1 MENSDALISILS
13 ESVRAYQ
20 HRLRILLDL
29 GLRRTIVDE
38 IFVKFIFTRDIL
50 HLIFKVLLE
59 IIILLIFGCWEGMF
73 FAIEIRLS
81 LRLFSMMLDRYNH
94 LLFMNV
100 VICLSVHRRLMNIL
114 CRDLIRHL
122 LIRGLIRAARLV
134 LIVSILNICYMLLF
148 G

>member
-13 ESVRAYQ
+13 ESIRAYQ

-50 HLIFKVLLE
+50 HLIFKVLLKT
-59 IIILLIFGCWEGMF
+59 IVLLIFSCWEGMF